1 MQTFVID
8 GIAFDIPEFLDTR
21 VEEDRTFL
29 AHIPFSDHANLRF
42 TVSTVTIR
50 GEPVPAAME
59 QVIRKI
65 AMDEGCE
72 LQEEDSKIW
81 LTYSRPAS
89 EGSPGSTISFWEVAF
104 GSQMITISCFL
115 DSTEG
120 DPVQKRRVFD
130 SVVPCIQSLRHADEN
145 A

>member
-8 GIAFDIPEFLDTR
+8 GVAFDIPEFLDTR

-29 AHIPFSDHANLRF
+29 AYIPFSDHANLRF
-42 TVSTVTIR
+42 TVSTVTMR
-50 GEPVPAAME
+50 GVPAPAAVE
-59 QVIRKI
+59 QIIHRI
-65 AMDEGCE
+65 ATEEGCE

-81 LTYSRPAS
+81 LTYSKPTS
-89 EGSPGSTISFWEVAF
+89 DGSPGSTITFWEIAF
-104 GSQMITISCFL
+104 GSQMLTISCFL
-115 DSTEG
+115 DSTKG
-120 DPVQKRRVFD
+120 DPVQKRRVLD

>member
-8 GIAFDIPEFLDTR
+8 GVEFDIPDFLDTH

-29 AHIPFSDHANLRF
+29 AFIPFSDHANLRF
-42 TVSTVTIR
+42 TVSTVTMR
-50 GEPVPAAME
+50 GEPAPAAVE
-59 QVIRKI
+59 QLIRRI
-65 AMDEGCE
+65 ATDEGCK
-72 LQEEDSKIW
+72 LQEEDSKMW
-81 LTYSRPAS
+81 LTYSKPAT
-89 EGSPGSTISFWEVAF
+89 EGSPGSTMTLWEVAF

-120 DPVQKRRVFD
+120 DPEQKQHVLD